1 DGDED
6 RGLVRVPLDDR
17 DTLRTWLRSRT
28 RFDLGRDQWVDLV
41 ISDQSDPGVQSEF
54 FERDYIDFEERET
67 FVHWRRAEG
76 ANYASASAV
85 TTLDEFQ
92 TQIEQLPE
100 AEYVRQ
106 RTTLFGEDWAPLV
119 YSSATKA
126 GWYRRQEGDPN
137 YEAPFLDGFGEAST
151 WRFDSA
157 HRFEVP
163 LSVLGRGTK
172 LTPFTEARWTG
183 WSESGNTDDGPART
197 AVFAGAELST
207 TVWRRTAGGG
217 IQELAPLVGWSTDA
231 VFQETGGEPI
241 LIDQTELLTPGR
253 FVDVGLRGRLR
264 GIQLGTLPV
273 DFDGEVRGRWGDGL
287 EIGSGS
293 GWLPLE
299 VIGQIDTTIGSVP
312 VRLFHD
318 GRYDVDN
325 GTTTYARTNLSFDPI
340 PRMTIGSSFAVG
352 RNFDGSR
359 AFEAAFFSAGYRFTQ
374 KWEIEGTQTLD
385 LDTNNSLN
393 VGATIRRY
401 GHDLIFEL
409 IARRRSGE
417 GGSSV
422 GFRLKPAI
430 TANRRPQV
438 PTSTFGIGI

>member
-1 DGDED
+1 
-6 RGLVRVPLDDR
+6 
-17 DTLRTWLRSRT
+17 
-28 RFDLGRDQWVDLV
+28 
-41 ISDQSDPGVQSEF
+41 
-54 FERDYIDFEERET
+54 
-67 FVHWRRAEG
+67 
-76 ANYASASAV
+76 
-85 TTLDEFQ
+85 
-92 TQIEQLPE
+92 
-100 AEYVRQ
+100 
-106 RTTLFGEDWAPLV
+106 
-119 YSSATKA
+119 
-126 GWYRRQEGDPN
+126 
-137 YEAPFLDGFGEAST
+137 
-151 WRFDSA
+151 
-157 HRFEVP
+157 
-163 LSVLGRGTK
+163 
-172 LTPFTEARWTG
+172 
-183 WSESGNTDDGPART
+183 
-197 AVFAGAELST
+197 
-207 TVWRRTAGGG
+207 
-217 IQELAPLVGWSTDA
+217 
-231 VFQETGGEPI
+231 TGGEPI